1 MIMDRHSAFLFLKS
15 LNPTS
20 TNLRNIYMQPITE
33 DDSMSEKISSQEL
46 KAGKTI
52 INGIIQDVHEIIDTL
67 EPHLPPDVLAS

>member
-1 MIMDRHSAFLFLKS
+1 
-15 LNPTS
+15 
-20 TNLRNIYMQPITE
+20 MQPITE

-67 EPHLPPDVLAS
+67 EPHLPPDVLQELRMRIRKLDEELAS